1 LGVYVDIEE
10 EQMLEGSC
18 ISQAFLEDLDGRIKF
33 TKNGIRFWWPKIL
46 RTGIDPKTIL
56 TKKELQYAVRRVAA
70 LAFQETADEAEA
82 ELATRRFMSPVE
94 RAGLQVLT
102 ASPEEFEACVKR
114 LLKVQKDAQHC
125 QAPSMDFKSL

>member
-1 LGVYVDIEE
+1 MSGRCWQEGILVLQGEE
-10 EQMLEGSC
+10 EV
-18 ISQAFLEDLDGRIKF
+18 K
-33 TKNGIRFWWPKIL
+33 KNGIRFWWPKIL

-114 LLKVQKDAQHC
+114 LLKVQKDANHC
-125 QAPSMDFKSL
+125 QAPSMNFKSL